1 MKRNRMLFLR
11 LFKAHFFVIIIDLK
25 IILDLEPNF
34 DLKSFLKGSFFMES
48 RVALI
53 GVIIENYDSV
63 EKMNNILHIY
73 APYIIGRM
81 GVPYPKRGISIVS
94 IALDAPSD
102 EISALS
108 GKLGM
113 LPGISTKT
121 IYSKVAAA
129 E

>member
-1 MKRNRMLFLR
+1 MLILR